1 MSTKVFVGNLS
12 FTTTGQELQQAFEH
26 VGKIVSANIIFR
38 GRRSRGYGFVEFEN
52 EADAHASVTAMH
64 KKEIAGR
71 QVNVEVAKARDESL
85 PDEAPVQRQARPP
98 RGPRGGYGDGAPRRA
113 RFNAAPQDGNA
124 AAGGQQ
130 AGQFRAPRRAR
141 GPRRTGGDRG
151 ATRPPRASQQGGQS
165 GALSK
170 STLFVANLPFTTDDA
185 ELNKLFAAYNVKSAH
200 VVKMRN
206 GRSRGYG
213 FVEFHD
219 EATQTKAQ
227 TEMEGKEVESANGP
241 RQLSVKVAMA
251 DQPHRTEDVAGDVKA
266 E

>member
-1 MSTKVFVGNLS
+1 
-12 FTTTGQELQQAFEH
+12 
-26 VGKIVSANIIFR
+26 
-38 GRRSRGYGFVEFEN
+38 
-52 EADAHASVTAMH
+52 MH

-71 QVNVEVAKARDESL
+71 PVNVEVAKARDESL
-85 PDEAPVQRQARPP
+85 PEEAPVQRQPRAP
-98 RGPRGGYGDGAPRRA
+98 RGPRGGYGDGAAPRRA
-113 RFNAAPQDGNA
+113 RGQFNNAGAQDGNGQQ
-124 AAGGQQ
+124 GGQ
-130 AGQFRAPRRAR
+130 GQFRAPRRAR
-141 GPRRTGGDRG
+141 GPRRTGERG
-151 ATRPPRASQQGGQS
+151 ATRPPRASQQGGQG

-227 TEMEGKEVESANGP
+227 AEMEGKEVESVNGP

-251 DQPHRTEDVAGDVKA
+251 DQPHRSEDAAGDVKA